1 MLQFNKPFP
10 MNKKERRASK
20 VVTLVLISSVLS
32 SCVQKET
39 APVANNTQKV
49 YMRADSTAP
58 YTDVSENYTS
68 NSNNGSHV
76 GGMGTSLLWF
86 MAFRSLTGGMG
97 YASPGLHQQS
107 NVGTNSAKATALKS
121 QTIRGGFGK
130 SGSSKSVSS

>member
-1 MLQFNKPFP
+1 
-10 MNKKERRASK
+10 MNKRTKRASK

-32 SCVQKET
+32 SCMKKVEET
-39 APVANNTQKV
+39 PVTNEEQKV

-58 YTDVSENYTS
+58 YTDVSENYAQ
-68 NSNNGSHV
+68 NNNQSMM

-107 NVGTNSAKATALKS
+107 NVGTNTAKATAMKN
-121 QTIRGGFGK
+121 QAIRGGFGK
-130 SGSSKSVSS
+130 SAQTKTVSS